1 MSSAARKTRA
11 DAGRNRARVLEVA
24 GELFA
29 EHGDEVQMAEV
40 ARTAG
45 VGVGTVYRHFPT
57 RGALIEAVAEQRFVA
72 ILAFARERC
81 LPEPDARRALRCFLG
96 HVGEVHERGRALSGA
111 IEAALGHTAPL
122 GAVRTE
128 LEELGGALLERGK
141 ADGVIRPDAT
151 VGDLYMIVGALAAVS
166 RQDIGD
172 WRRFVEITL
181 DGLEPSPDRNGPV
194 AGTS

>member
-1 MSSAARKTRA
+1 MSSPARKTRA

-24 GELFA
+24 RELFV
-29 EHGDEVQMAEV
+29 ERGVEVQMAEV

-57 RGALIEAVAEQRFVA
+57 RVALVEAVAEQRFVE
-72 ILAFARERC
+72 ILRFARERC
-81 LPEPDARRALRCFLG
+81 LPNPDARQALRCFLG

-111 IEAALGHTAPL
+111 IEAALGHTGPR
-122 GAVRTE
+122 GAVLAE
-128 LEELGGALLERGK
+128 LEALGGSLLERGK
-141 ADGVIRPDAT
+141 ADGMIRPDVT

-172 WRRFVEITL
+172 WRRFVEIAL
-181 DGLEPSPDRNGPV
+181 DGLEPR
-194 AGTS
+194 